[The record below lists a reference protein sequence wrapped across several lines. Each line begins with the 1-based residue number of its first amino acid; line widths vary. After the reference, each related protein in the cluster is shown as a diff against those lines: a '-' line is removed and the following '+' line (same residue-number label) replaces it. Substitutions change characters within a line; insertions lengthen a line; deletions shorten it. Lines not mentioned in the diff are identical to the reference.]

1 MVQNILSQPRIHLE
15 QAASMLQPVHIVSPF
30 DGCTLVAA
38 SGMLT
43 SHLWMAKV
51 RFTHANKLTSMKEF
65 L

>member
-15 QAASMLQPVHIVSPF
+15 QAASMLHIVSPF